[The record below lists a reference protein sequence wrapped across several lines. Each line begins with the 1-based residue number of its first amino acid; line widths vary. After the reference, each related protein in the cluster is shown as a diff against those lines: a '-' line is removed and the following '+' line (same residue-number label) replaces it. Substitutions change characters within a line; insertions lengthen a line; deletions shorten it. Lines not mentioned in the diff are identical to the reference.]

1 MRKDPHQLDLVAHVQ
16 ASFQGKKARKHAERL
31 KLLQSSEFSQQYYDN
46 VLAVSILPGVPWSQ
60 SCQRSARSRAMQQGA
75 CEAA

>member
-46 VLAVSILPGVPWSQ
+46 VLAVSVLPGVPWSL
-60 SCQRSARSRAMQQGA
+60 SCQRSASPRAMQQGA

>member
-16 ASFQGKKARKHAERL
+16 AGFQGKKARKHAERL

-46 VLAVSILPGVPWSQ
+46 VLAVSILPGVP
-60 SCQRSARSRAMQQGA
+60 QQGA